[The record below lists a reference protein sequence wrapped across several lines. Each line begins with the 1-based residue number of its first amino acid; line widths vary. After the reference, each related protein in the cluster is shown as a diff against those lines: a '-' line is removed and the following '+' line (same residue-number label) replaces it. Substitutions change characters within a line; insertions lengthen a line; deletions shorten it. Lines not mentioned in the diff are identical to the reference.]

1 MTNEEQ
7 CYMAIVVLFVAFIL
21 KGLVPAVLT
30 WYLTLDALV
39 LVIAFR
45 EKGEKHEATKKTDK
59 KSKDFSN
66 RTKGRTWKECESKK
80 LDA

>member
-7 CYMAIVVLFVAFIL
+7 CYFAILWLFVAFVL
-21 KGLVPAVLT
+21 KGMVPVIPWLLVV
-30 WYLTLDALV
+30 DSLV
-39 LVIAFR
+39 MVIAFR

-59 KSKDFSN
+59 KSKDFSK
-66 RTKGRTWKECESKK
+66 RPKGRTWKECESKK